1 MARNKITDLP
11 PPIRTRASN
20 KIVHPGIP
28 DQKKTRRNPVEV
40 KRLREEDRKTK
51 KAEEKRLTQA
61 IKNVAAIED
70 QQRREDLERDAVANH
85 PPVPDDIVEM
95 GLEKAQHG
103 IINGADSEEQL
114 DHDFQDHV
122 LETTGQQTE
131 ENPNEDEDSSGYRS
145 SDDEDGDDEERT
157 AKPPTVSTKR
167 GNLAGHPS
175 RAMIVSAR
183 ATTTAT
189 GTPTRLLP
197 SESNLTKRKGNTENY
212 APGVRAPAK
221 KIKPSESIPTG
232 ISADWTKKNSHRT
245 HMPSGASN
253 MKGLGRNTVER
264 STHLDDDQ
272 MSRYGGLAG
281 DDEYDDLDNPP
292 AVGPQSGR
300 RHTAYTKYESLV
312 QITPRHRPPTQKQVR
327 DGAKKWTLTH
337 LPANTSYLFTSA
349 LTPLAREAAGCLE
362 PWATLSVDDVQSL
375 VDRVFKVGTF
385 SVVKGEVWY
394 GLLNYRIN
402 NWRNGFATAAC
413 EAVQA
418 LINDNPEALGTPD
431 DIAYYVKWALKI
443 EGQTAP
449 FHWKNWGEGKCKKGL
464 FQTPLIIR
472 TFAEAHFAGLEDLT
486 DPIDDKPV
494 GALLLSV
501 QAVERALGFWST
513 GAFVAD
519 TSTGSHFSA
528 DNWGDTMERRKAEGS
543 SSSAIKTGTYKVR
556 RATKYLASVNNFSA
570 EHWENI
576 FQEAREL
583 LAERQRKKKRTSST
597 ASSAPDIIE
606 DDTSDVILVS
616 DSGEESLDDLYE

>member
-11 PPIRTRASN
+11 PPIGTCASN

-28 DQKKTRRNPVEV
+28 DQKKTRQNPVEV
-40 KRLREEDRKTK
+40 KRLWEEDRKIK
-51 KAEEKRLTQA
+51 KAEEKRLTQV
-61 IKNVAAIED
+61 IKNVATIED
-70 QQRREDLERDAVANH
+70 QQWREDLERDVVANH

-95 GLEKAQHG
+95 GLEKGQHG
-103 IINGADSEEQL
+103 NINGADGEEQL

-122 LETTGQQTE
+122 LETTGQQTK
-131 ENPNEDEDSSGYRS
+131 ENPNKDEDSSGYRT

-212 APGVRAPAK
+212 ALG
-221 KIKPSESIPTG
+221 
-232 ISADWTKKNSHRT
+232 
-245 HMPSGASN
+245 N

-264 STHLDDDQ
+264 STHLDDNQ
-272 MSRYGGLAG
+272 MSRYGGLVG
-281 DDEYDDLDNPP
+281 DDEYDDLDHPP
-292 AVGPQSGR
+292 VVGPQSGR

-337 LPANTSYLFTSA
+337 LPPNTSYLFTSA
-349 LTPLAREAAGCLE
+349 LTPLTREAAGCLE

-375 VDRVFKVGTF
+375 VNRVFKVGTF

-418 LINDNPEALGTPD
+418 LINNNPEALGTLD
-431 DIAYYVKWALKI
+431 KIAYYVKWALKI

-449 FHWKNWGEGKCKKGL
+449 FHWKNWGEGKCKKGCPGL
-464 FQTPLIIR
+464 FQTPLIIQ
-472 TFAEAHFAGLEDLT
+472 TFAEVHFAGLEDLT

-501 QAVERALGFWST
+501 QAVERTLGFWST

-528 DNWGDTMERRKAEGS
+528 DNWGIPWSDRKP
-543 SSSAIKTGTYKVR
+543 R
-556 RATKYLASVNNFSA
+556 DLAVHT
-570 EHWENI
+570 EHWEDI

-597 ASSAPDIIE
+597 PSSAPDIIE
-606 DDTSDVILVS
+606 DDASDVILVS
-616 DSGEESLDDLYE
+616 DSGEESPDDGDDLYE

>member
-40 KRLREEDRKTK
+40 KRLREEDQKTK

-95 GLEKAQHG
+95 GLEKR
-103 IINGADSEEQL
+103 NM
-114 DHDFQDHV
+114 
-122 LETTGQQTE
+122 TTQTE

-212 APGVRAPAK
+212 APG
-221 KIKPSESIPTG
+221 
-232 ISADWTKKNSHRT
+232 
-245 HMPSGASN
+245 N